1 MKRPAA
7 VYILLALHL
16 FLGVNGL
23 AGGALLMI
31 RPDGALLG
39 MKEDWLGHAP
49 FANFFI
55 PGLLLFL
62 LNGVWPMLVIFGLTR
77 RREKMRRLVFNAYPA
92 LHWGWTYSLYSGLI
106 TMGWI
111 IIQQFMTQ
119 YFWIQPVILTVGLL
133 ILIFTLIPGVM
144 NYYRI
149 AAN

>member
-1 MKRPAA
+1 
-7 VYILLALHL
+7 
-16 FLGVNGL
+16 
-23 AGGALLMI
+23 
-31 RPDGALLG
+31 
-39 MKEDWLGHAP
+39 
-49 FANFFI
+49 
-55 PGLLLFL
+55 
-62 LNGVWPMLVIFGLTR
+62 VIFGLTR
-77 RREKMRRLVFNAYPA
+77 RREKMSRLVFNAYPA